1 MGAGASTANASIS
14 DPFPVSPSLA
24 RDLDKLSM
32 VAARILSTPDIYD
45 VENLGKAGTCGD
57 YMVLL
62 KKGLEKKLLPF
73 VAKTRTGNQE
83 IVYQNPR
90 KAIDNLEDRKAICSS
105 LVDTMLRTIT
115 IVVACLAS
123 IQVASTSREL
133 IVTSQRGGGVT
144 DVRDWLVTNGYL
156 PGSAATA
163 SIGTRLELTVDPTL
177 RAKGTTMQLTFRGVT
192 GPVTEGYLNAMVPSP
207 TASNPAMPTGSIKIQ
222 FLNPLQIPGTAKSM
236 LPLRIVDEAGQ
247 PWLAGALYD
256 NVFKSFFAA
265 TEYGSFTALLEVLFR
280 RTQRWTTT
288 LVERRADTAQAN
300 EVFQTYRRTNN
311 AAYIFTTLNAWL
323 QTHVP
328 GYTPGGAAPP
338 VPGAYPGFPGGYP
351 PGGYPPGP
359 GGFPGYPGVPPV
371 TRPLLPLGVPAAV
384 PSAIAPTG
392 LIPSGTQQFDI
403 PITSTKV
410 ITDSFKMFR
419 ELLPRQSSPAHVR
432 AYTLAGRL
440 NPDRTVSSAICQ
452 DPYWREPTLAKVYP
466 WATLQFLCIKDWS
479 KIAPGNDANFESEW
493 PRFIGDVTNKYAE
506 VAGLRLEKRV
516 NLLEQMSVKG
526 YDKLSICNRPL
537 PFSPIQSGITK
548 MQELYKAHV
557 PKIWALLNE
566 LIVVIQVEDD
576 TGAKQDVVRLHPKI
590 VTGTTRTT
598 SEYVADK
605 ARDARALLSQFYMDV
620 ESAYIDTIKTL
631 T

>member
-14 DPFPVSPSLA
+14 EPFPVSPSLA

-73 VAKTRTGNQE
+73 VAKTRAGKIQE
-83 IVYQNPR
+83 VVYQNPR

-133 IVTSQRGGGVT
+133 ITTTQRGGGMT
-144 DVRDWLVTNGYL
+144 DVRDWLILNGYL
-156 PGSAATA
+156 QSSAATA
-163 SIGTRLELTVDPTL
+163 AMGNRLELTVDPAL
-177 RAKGTTMQLTFRGVT
+177 RAKGTTMQLTFKGML
-192 GPVTEGYLNAMVPSP
+192 GNVTEGYL
-207 TASNPAMPTGSIKIQ
+207 TAVAPGTATNPPMPTGSIKVQ
-222 FLNPLQIPGTAKSM
+222 FTNPLPIPGTAKSM

-256 NVFKSFFAA
+256 NIFKSFYAP
-265 TEYGSFTALLEVLFR
+265 TEYGNFTAVLEVLFR
-280 RTQRWTTT
+280 RTQGWTTT
-288 LVERRADTAQAN
+288 LLERRDDTKQAN
-300 EVFQTYRRTNN
+300 EVFQTYRRTGTPS
-311 AAYIFTTLNAWL
+311 FVFSTLNEWL
-323 QTHVP
+323 QRHVS
-328 GYTPGGAAPP
+328 GYTPGGAPAAPP
-338 VPGAYPGFPGGYP
+338 GY

-359 GGFPGYPGVPPV
+359 YPGGYPGYVPPPPV
-371 TRPLLPLGVPAAV
+371 TPIAPRPIGI
-384 PSAIAPTG
+384 PSAAPTAIMPG
-392 LIPSGTQQFDI
+392 SVQTGTQQFDI
-403 PITSTKV
+403 PTTSSRV
-410 ITDSFKMFR
+410 IMDSFKVFR
-419 ELLPRQSSPAHVR
+419 DLLPRQSSPAHVR

-440 NPDRTVSSAICQ
+440 NPDRTVDTAVCQ
-452 DPYWREPTLAKVYP
+452 DPYWRETTLAKVYP
-466 WATLQFLCIKDWS
+466 WATLQFLCVKDWS

-493 PRFIGDVTNKYAE
+493 PSFIGKITDIYSSVP
-506 VAGLRLEKRV
+506 GLRVEKRN
-516 NLLEQMSVKG
+516 NLLEQISVKG
-526 YDKLSICNRPL
+526 YDKLPFCGRPQR
-537 PFSPIQSGITK
+537 FTPIQEGIAALQAK
-548 MQELYKAHV
+548 YAAHV

-576 TGAKQDVVRLHPKI
+576 AGAKRDVVRLHPRI

-598 SEYVADK
+598 SEYVNEKAMQARQLLADFYQSIEQEYINTIG
-605 ARDARALLSQFYMDV
+605 LLR
-620 ESAYIDTIKTL
+620 
-631 T
+631 